1 MAKKRARGVGREL
14 SRAEQKALERRA
26 AVSAP
31 VVPRAAVAE
40 PPLDASPTVT
50 SGARRGVL
58 PPRTAGIVRGGP
70 TITREQELAYIR
82 GDLRRM
88 VILSAAM
95 LAVIIVIS
103 IILP

>member
-31 VVPRAAVAE
+31 IVPRAAVAE

-58 PPRTAGIVRGGP
+58 PPRTAGIVRGP